1 MNGKVVKPE
10 YKRDM
15 YKLVRSPIIQLAPK
29 QKLHIS
35 NQTATIDQDIFV
47 SEEQLGKIFQG
58 HYTVYV
64 NGMFDRAKQNLVIE
78 SRETNQGW

>member
-47 SEEQLGKIFQG
+47 FEEQLGKIFQG

-64 NGMFDRAKQNLVIE
+64 KGLFDAKKQNLAIE
-78 SRETNQGW
+78 ARVQDQGW